1 MEGPLLHIPD
11 NDHENSQPTIF
22 AENYPTLDQGKM
34 KYFAIITSITVEINN
49 LSKTLARYFQCNH
62 SLTDVLQ
69 QITRTSIKH
78 PPGKLSK

>member
-11 NDHENSQPTIF
+11 NDHENSQPTLF

-49 LSKTLARYFQCNH
+49 LF
-62 SLTDVLQ
+62 
-69 QITRTSIKH
+69 I
-78 PPGKLSK
+78 